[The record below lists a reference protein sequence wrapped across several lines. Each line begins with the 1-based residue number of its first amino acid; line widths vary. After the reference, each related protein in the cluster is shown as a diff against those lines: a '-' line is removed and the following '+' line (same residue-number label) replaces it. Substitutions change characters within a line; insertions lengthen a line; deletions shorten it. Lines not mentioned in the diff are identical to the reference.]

1 MAINGG
7 YAPPGVYTQSVFE
20 SPTPQAITN
29 ARIPLFIGTGR
40 ETVVS
45 NGIDLV
51 RGSSSNIDQNIV
63 EEDAQGRS
71 VIGTNPNGTPII
83 GDFDGVSK
91 QIQTKQFPIVSGDG
105 TGTTS
110 DSPSFVSAT
119 VNGEPVVVLSVVGA
133 TGLVS
138 LSVAP
143 QNGDDVRVSY
153 FFNRTDTL
161 IELEDLSSQV
171 STSKTTLRVASFN
184 SEEGSNEYGFTN
196 ARNTLILTVDG
207 VAHVVSLLAL
217 DTNKT
222 ENLSRLITQLNSA
235 SLGSLVADSY
245 TTAFG
250 STELVLTADGSITV
264 GNGSSNASFGFFNG
278 QQGSSRTSTFFTHY
292 NPIVDGSNGGVTT
305 TSVSDIKVYVDDVEV
320 APSSLDGSTGAITL
334 DLPPK
339 IGQTVKVDYYFNNF
353 KDQFDFIPAR
363 AVTQVTRVSETPV
376 GGNPAVLYSED
387 VDWVLK
393 DDKIIWGTSSIVSSG
408 SVQEGATSF
417 GSTQVSSLTKDDRIF
432 NDEVSSVGG
441 SLVDFKLNYIPVDGT
456 GAGTPT
462 SRTDVVQ
469 VKVGYTLAEALE
481 SSNVALL
488 KVNPSTSTI
497 TLASPVLAGQKVFA
511 TYYYNVLQDAVESVG
526 SQYTLEVI
534 QDGGSNVGTYSVSR
548 LGASLYNAQ
557 YQGKGADLSL
567 STLNFPSGSELI
579 SDARMGSGVA
589 VSENISVKIESV
601 EGNNALY
608 ISEGYGPY
616 LNVASNDTM
625 GLEIDGN
632 TLETF
637 RFSDPVLPT
646 IVSNPLPYLASTNET
661 DLGTITGDILLEIDG
676 KAITGSLNAQANADV
691 SHFVTAF
698 NNASKSVPSSYTCM
712 GSFPNE
718 VTISAG
724 AHDQLTLNYVG
735 ITALGV
741 VASSSQTITLTANDY
756 AIVDLAE
763 HIEDQLLI
771 AFDGVLS
778 VLANADPDDPASSSS
793 IKVTVDSGR
802 LVFTLEDVKVGDEY
816 GYLEFITT
824 GGAGREFEHVAGIDT
839 DSANG
844 SQTKFGIL
852 PIANFT
858 SSDLSGV
865 QANGEPLRDR
875 LVLKSRT
882 LIGTNYVP
890 PTNLGVTVVGG
901 IVSTAGLVVDQSC
914 PPIKSATLEP
924 LFLTLDIGFG
934 SQKAGE
940 TLPSVLVYNGEGN
953 QSANNVLSFEFAG
966 KTYTHTIV
974 GSANGTEYGAD
985 ALVLDIYNG
994 FLNVEAISSSAHYHG
1009 SLLRFKMMQ
1018 VENGYIKILGGSAN
1032 SLFGLQEGDV
1042 VISSR
1047 VPVEACV
1054 AGLMGHSATK
1064 DASSLQKYLFSTD
1077 IKTTSTSAGEYF
1089 QKYGAS
1095 FVYEDAQNRKFI
1107 GFESQSVGATSTIK
1121 FASGSALTTVG
1132 SGLKIAQ
1139 NTLEQGEDPYQGF
1152 VVSSDSPSGSGSS
1165 NTSKI
1170 SSNGNGQDG
1179 IVGQTYVDAT
1189 TGFTFTLL
1197 QREGGLDYPTG
1208 NNATLSFSV
1217 STTVKANGIIPVNVI
1232 AGVQLTVDNT
1242 VGANAGDTA
1251 LVETFNKGG
1260 REPSIG
1266 QVYYLDIVRNK
1277 SAFGSAIFNS
1287 ISDIVAEFGEISTE
1301 NTLSMASYFAFLN
1314 GATQIAL
1321 HQVPLASGESDLTTT
1336 QVLQAIEDVEGE
1348 VISGVN
1354 PSLIIPLVPANE
1366 LILNALSRHCD
1377 IQSSLRFR
1385 SERTAI
1391 MGFNAGTLPSEA
1403 QRLSNL
1409 TRNAR
1414 VRLVYPEIVSCTITN
1429 TLGVSQTL
1437 LLDGRYLAVAVA
1449 SATTTGSIDVATPWT
1464 NLSLRG
1470 FNSLSRNLD
1479 AVEANL
1485 TAQNGV
1491 TVLQQKGNQ
1500 IVIRQGLTTDMS
1512 SVLTK
1517 TPTVI
1522 QIADEVHRQ
1531 ARNLLG
1537 GYIGIKFLPSVLPQI
1552 EGRVNALFKDLT
1564 QQQIIDSFSGVS
1576 VSVDPEDPTSLLV
1589 EAFYKPVFPLLYIQ
1603 FTFNIRSSI

>member
-20 SPTPQAITN
+20 SPTPQAISN

-45 NGIDLV
+45 NGLDLV
-51 RGSSSNIDQNIV
+51 RGSSSNIDQSIV

-71 VIGTNPNGTPII
+71 VLGTNPNGTPIL
-83 GDFDGVSK
+83 GDFDGVSQ

-110 DSPSFVSAT
+110 NSPSFVSAT
-119 VNGEPVVVLSVVGA
+119 VNGESVVVLSVEGA

-153 FFNRTDTL
+153 FFNRTDTF
-161 IELEDLSSQV
+161 IEKEDLSTQV
-171 STSKTTLRVASFN
+171 STSKTTLRVASF
-184 SEEGSNEYGFTN
+184 SVETGLNEYAFTN

-207 VAHVVSLLAL
+207 VAHVLNMLTL
-217 DTNKT
+217 DTNKAD
-222 ENLSRLITQLNSA
+222 NLDRLITQLNSA
-235 SLGSLVADSY
+235 SFGSLVADKY

-250 STELVLTADGSITV
+250 SDELVLTADGSIIV
-264 GNGSSNASFGFFNG
+264 GNGTSNASFGFFNG
-278 QQGSSRTSTFFTHY
+278 QQGSSRTSTFYTHY

-305 TSVSDIKVYVDDVEV
+305 TSISDIKVYVDDVEV
-320 APSSLDGSTGAITL
+320 VPSSLDGSTGAITL
-334 DLPPK
+334 NLPPK
-339 IGQTVKVDYYFNNF
+339 IGQTVKVDYYFNSF

-363 AVTQVTRVSETPV
+363 DVTQISRVSETPV
-376 GGNPAVLYSED
+376 GGNPAVLYTED

-393 DDKIIWGTSSIVSSG
+393 DDKIIWGTSSIVSNG
-408 SVQEGATSF
+408 SVQEGATAF
-417 GSTQVSSLTKDDRIF
+417 GTNQVSSLTKDDRIF
-432 NDEVSSVGG
+432 NDELTSVDG
-441 SLVDFKLNYIPVDGT
+441 SLLDFKLNYIPVDGT
-456 GAGTPT
+456 GTGTPT

-488 KVNPSTSTI
+488 RVNPSTSTI

-511 TYYYNVLQDAVESVG
+511 TYYYNVLQDAVETVG

-534 QDGGSNVGTYSVSR
+534 QEGGSNIGTYSVSR
-548 LGASLYNAQ
+548 LGANLFNAQ
-557 YQGKGADLSL
+557 YEGKGAGLSL
-567 STLNFPSGSELI
+567 TTLNFPSGSELI
-579 SDARMGSGVA
+579 SDARMGAGIA
-589 VSENISVKIESV
+589 VSENITVQIEDV
-601 EGNNALY
+601 EGTNALY
-608 ISEGYGPY
+608 VSEGYGPY
-616 LNVASNDTM
+616 LNVGTNDT
-625 GLEIDGN
+625 LNLKLDN
-632 TLETF
+632 NVLETF
-637 RFSDPVLPT
+637 RFSDPALPT

-661 DLGTITGDILLEIDG
+661 NLGTVDGSILLEVDG
-676 KAITGSLNAQANADV
+676 QAISGTLNNQGNAEAL
-691 SHFVTAF
+691 HFISAF
-698 NNASKSVPSSYTCM
+698 NNASKSTPSSYTCM
-712 GSFPNE
+712 SQFGAN
-718 VTISAG
+718 VTIAG
-724 AHDQLTLNYVG
+724 GLQDQLTVIYTG
-735 ITALGV
+735 ITAGGV
-741 VASSSQTITLTANDY
+741 VASDTQTISISPATYT
-756 AIVDLAE
+756 IEQLAD
-763 HIEDQLLI
+763 HIEDKLLV

-778 VLANADPDDPASSSS
+778 VLANNDPNDQGSSTNL
-793 IKVTVDSGR
+793 KVTANSGR

-816 GYLEFITT
+816 GYIEFVDAL
-824 GGAGREFEHVAGIDT
+824 AGREFERVAGIDT
-839 DSANG
+839 DAQNG

-852 PIANFT
+852 PIADFT
-858 SSDLSGV
+858 SSDLSGIL
-865 QANGEPLRDR
+865 ANGSPLKDR
-875 LVLKSRT
+875 LILRSRT

-901 IVSTAGLVVDQSC
+901 SILAQAGLVVDQTC
-914 PPIKSATLEP
+914 PPIKSATIEP
-924 LFLTLDIGFG
+924 LFLTLDIGYNL
-934 SQKAGE
+934 QQAGE
-940 TLPSVLVYNGEGN
+940 SLPSVLIYNGTGTV
-953 QSANNVLSFEFAG
+953 SANNVLSFEFAG
-966 KTYTHTIV
+966 RVYTHTIT
-974 GSANGTEYGAD
+974 GSTNGTEYNSEE
-985 ALVLDIYNG
+985 LVTNIFTN
-994 FLNVEAISSSAHYHG
+994 FLSGQGIATSSHIQG
-1009 SLLRFKMMQ
+1009 SLIRIKMAQ
-1018 VENGYIKILGGSAN
+1018 VENGYIKILDGSVN
-1032 SLFGLQEGDV
+1032 STFGLQEGDV
-1042 VISSR
+1042 IISSR

-1054 AGLMGHSATK
+1054 AGLMAHSATK
-1064 DASSLQKYLFSTD
+1064 DATSLQKYLFSTD
-1077 IKTTSTSAGEYF
+1077 IKSTATSAGEYF
-1089 QKYGAS
+1089 QKYAVS
-1095 FVYEDAQNRKFI
+1095 FVIEDAQNKKYI
-1107 GFESQSVGATSTIK
+1107 GFESLSVGSSSSIEFVSGTSVSTQ
-1121 FASGSALTTVG
+1121 G

-1139 NTLEQGEDPYQGF
+1139 GTFERGEEPFQGF
-1152 VVSSDSPSGSGSS
+1152 VVSSDNPSGSGSS
-1165 NTSKI
+1165 NTSTI
-1170 SSNGNGQDG
+1170 SNNGNGQDG
-1179 IVGQTYVDAT
+1179 VVGQTYVDDT

-1217 STTVKANGIIPVNVI
+1217 STTVKANGIIPVSVI

-1266 QVYYLDIVRNK
+1266 QVYYIDIVRNK
-1277 SAFGSAIFNS
+1277 SAFGTAIFNS
-1287 ISDIVAEFGEISTE
+1287 ISDVVAEFGEISTE

-1314 GATQIAL
+1314 GSTQIAL
-1321 HQVPLASGESDLTTT
+1321 HQVPLLDGQSDLTTS

-1348 VISGVN
+1348 ILSGVD
-1354 PSLIIPLVPANE
+1354 PSLIVPLVPAND

-1403 QRLSNL
+1403 QRLANL

-1414 VRLVYPEIVSCTITN
+1414 VRLVYPEIVSSTITN
-1429 TLGVSQTL
+1429 TQGVSQTL

-1491 TVLQQKGNQ
+1491 TVLQQRGNQ

-1517 TPTVI
+1517 TPTVM

-1537 GYIGIKFLPSVLPQI
+1537 GYIGNKFLPSVIPQI

-1589 EAFYKPVFPLLYIQ
+1589 EAFYKPIFPLLYIQ